1 VARTRTGLL
10 LVEELLAELP
20 EARRNMAREDD
31 PPRKE
36 GILKSLMLLLR
47 CVLAEAGTRCSTS
60 TLLDF
65 KTVEKRV
72 EDEGLSFLT
81 ITLPSFG
88 KDFERSLDQGYV
100 DHQLFK
106 SFQKTTRRGGLPRF
120 LGGFLRLVFD
130 EESGLILENP
140 SIDAI
145 QCVRQISLM
154 FAKILLPTSDSRQK
168 KAIAGYLECE
178 QHVRESDANLSA
190 TDKVAFSR
198 ICSLLYGEV
207 LSEVNENV
215 YYGKIV
221 PRHGPGSTVDKLVG
235 NDKYRQTEWTSRLE
249 REFPMLDFL
258 VPNPGFYQKLDGI
271 TVLEPGQER
280 PVRVVLV
287 PKTMKTPRVIAIEP
301 TAMQYVQQGLA
312 EALVRAM
319 ARKTLR
325 HSREANPLRHL
336 IGFDDQSPNRRMA
349 RDGSTSDGGLATLD
363 LSEASD
369 RVSNQL
375 VRLMFKNYSHLAAGV
390 DACRS
395 RKADVPGHG
404 IIRLA
409 KFASMGS
416 ALTFPIEAMVFLAII
431 FLGIEKERSRPVTRK
446 DVYAFVGSVRV
457 FGDDLI
463 VPERYVHSV
472 IEQLETFG
480 FRVNLSKS
488 FWAGRFRESCGR
500 EFYDGQDV
508 SIVKVRREFP
518 SSRRDVREVVSTV
531 ALRNNFYKSGWWMTA
546 RFLDEILGPML
557 KHYPAV
563 SETSPVLGRLAFSG
577 YDTTGYDRDTQ
588 SPLVKGYVVS
598 PVIPSS
604 TLDDDGAL
612 LKVFLKR
619 GELPFADRN
628 HLERS
633 GRPDAARIKLRNAS
647 PF

>member
-1 VARTRTGLL
+1 
-10 LVEELLAELP
+10 
-20 EARRNMAREDD
+20 M
-31 PPRKE
+31 
-36 GILKSLMLLLR
+36 KSLMLLLR
-47 CVLAEAGTRCSTS
+47 CILDESGMRCGTS
-60 TLLDF
+60 TLLDW

-130 EESGLILENP
+130 EESGLILEDP
-140 SIDAI
+140 SVDAI
-145 QCVRQISLM
+145 QCVRQITLM
-154 FAKILLPTSDSRQK
+154 FAKVLLPTSEAREK
-168 KAIAGYLECE
+168 KAILGYLETE
-178 QHVRESDANLSA
+178 QHVRESDASLST

-207 LSEVNENV
+207 LSEVNEHV
-215 YYGKIV
+215 YYGRIV

-249 REFPMLDFL
+249 RVFPMLDFL
-258 VPNPGFYQKLDGI
+258 VPNPSFYQELDGI

-301 TAMQYVQQGLA
+301 TAMQYVQQGLS
-312 EALVRAM
+312 EALVRALS
-319 ARKTLR
+319 RKTLR
-325 HSREANPLRHL
+325 KSKETNPLRHL
-336 IGFDDQSPNRRMA
+336 IGFQSQSPNRKMA
-349 RDGSTSDGGLATLD
+349 RIGSTREGGLATLD

-375 VRLMFKNYSHLAAGV
+375 VRLMLKNYTHLAEGV

-416 ALTFPIEAMVFLAII
+416 ALTFPIEAMVFLALI

-446 DVYAFVGSVRV
+446 DVNAFVGSVRV
-457 FGDDLI
+457 FGDDII

-480 FRVNLSKS
+480 FRVNTSKS
-488 FWAGRFRESCGR
+488 FYSGRFRESCGR
-500 EFYDGQDV
+500 EFYDGHDV
-508 SIVKVRREFP
+508 GIVKVRRVLP
-518 SSRRDVREVVSTV
+518 SSRRNVPEVVSTV
-531 ALRNNFYKSGWWMTA
+531 ALRNLLYKAGWWQTA
-546 RFLDEILGPML
+546 RFLDEILGPVL

-563 SETSPVLGRLAFSG
+563 SHEGTSPVLGRWSFSG
-577 YDTTGYDRDTQ
+577 YDTEAIHRHWQ
-588 SPLVKGYVVS
+588 SPLVKGYVND
-598 PVIPSS
+598 PVIPPSW
-604 TLDDDGAL
+604 LDDYGAL

-619 GELPFADRN
+619 GELPFADGS

-633 GRPDAARIKLRNAS
+633 GRPEAARIKLRLAS